1 MKKEIDCRGL
11 NCPLPVVNTKKHFDL
26 VEEGEAIIIVDNE
39 VAKNNLLK
47 YASSNNFE
55 GKAEEKE
62 GLFYVEISKTKGCS
76 CNVMED
82 YKKFTVA
89 IGQDR
94 LGNGDEKLG
103 TILIKSYIFALSE
116 ASVIP
121 TDMLFFNSGVK
132 LTIEGSEVLESLNKL
147 KERGVNIQVCG
158 TCLDFYEIKEKL
170 QVGEISNMYS
180 IVETMNTSDK
190 IVNL

>member
-11 NCPLPVVNTKKHFDL
+11 NCPLPVVNTKKYFDSI
-26 VEEGEAIIIVDNE
+26 EEGEATIIVDNE

-55 GKAEEKE
+55 GNAEEKE
-62 GLFYVEISKTKGCS
+62 GLFYVEISKTEGCS
-76 CNVMED
+76 CNFEEEN
-82 YKKFTVA
+82 KKFTIA
-89 IGQDR
+89 IGQDK

-132 LTIEGSEVLESLNKL
+132 LTVEGSEVLDSLNKL

-170 QVGEISNMYS
+170 QIGEISNMYS

>member
-11 NCPLPVVNTKKHFDL
+11 NCPLPVVNTKKYFDSI
-26 VEEGEAIIIVDNE
+26 EEGEVTIIVDNE

-47 YASSNNFE
+47 YASSNNFQ
-55 GKAEEKE
+55 GSAEEKE
-62 GLFYVEISKTKGCS
+62 GLFYVEIGKTEGCS
-76 CNVMED
+76 CNFEEEN
-82 YKKFTVA
+82 KKFTIA
-89 IGQDR
+89 IGQDK

-132 LTIEGSEVLESLNKL
+132 LTVEGSEVLDSLNKL

-170 QVGEISNMYS
+170 QIGEISNMYS

>member
-11 NCPLPVVNTKKHFDL
+11 NCPLPVVNTKKYFDSI
-26 VEEGEAIIIVDNE
+26 EEGEATIIVDNE

-55 GKAEEKE
+55 GSSEEKE
-62 GLFYVEISKTKGCS
+62 GLFYVEIGKTEACS
-76 CNVMED
+76 CNFEEES
-82 YKKFTVA
+82 KKFTIA
-89 IGQDR
+89 IGQDK

-103 TILIKSYIFALSE
+103 EILIKSYIFALSE

-132 LTIEGSEVLESLNKL
+132 LTVEGSEVLDSLNKL

-170 QVGEISNMYS
+170 QIGEISNMYS

>member
-11 NCPLPVVNTKKHFDL
+11 NCPLPVVNTKKYFDSI
-26 VEEGEAIIIVDNE
+26 EEGEATIIVDNE

-47 YASSNNFE
+47 YASSNNFQ
-55 GKAEEKE
+55 GSAEEKE
-62 GLFYVEISKTKGCS
+62 GLFYVEIGKTEGCS
-76 CNVMED
+76 CNFEEEN
-82 YKKFTVA
+82 KKFTIA
-89 IGQDR
+89 IGQDK

-132 LTIEGSEVLESLNKL
+132 LTVEGSEVLDSLNKL

-170 QVGEISNMYS
+170 QIGEISNMYS